1 MKRFLINGWSAMLLL
16 IFVASCGKEK
26 SVQENP
32 AQYFIKCKIGSVDKT
47 FNFGATA
54 FKQDVGGGITNYSVV
69 GMAVA
74 DPNNLEN
81 FGFSVTLWQI
91 PFNTGTYKANEPT
104 TDYTLGCNYQPNTND
119 PNKTFSSNDLEETNP
134 FQVTYTEITA
144 TTLSGTFKGKLASN
158 DPTNPN
164 ADSAVI
170 TNGQFKVKL
179 Q

>member
-1 MKRFLINGWSAMLLL
+1 MKRFLVNGWSAMLLL
-16 IFVASCGKEK
+16 IFVVSCGKEK
-26 SVQENP
+26 STEEDA

-54 FKQDVGGGITNYSVV
+54 VKQDVGGGITNYLVY
-69 GMAVA
+69 GKAVA

-81 FGFSVTLWQI
+81 FGFSIRLWQI

-104 TDYTLGCNYQPNTND
+104 TDYTLTGNYMPNTTD
-119 PNKTFSSNDLEETNP
+119 PSKIFSSNDLEETNP

-144 TTLSGTFKGKLASN
+144 TTLSGTFMGKLRIN